1 MVRGAASWWSY
12 VTYDEEQAPPEIDR
26 ALLRRVIAYARPY
39 RALLMLVL
47 GTVVIDALLGLI
59 PPLLMRSLIDT
70 AIPAGDLGLVT
81 WLGIGMVGV
90 PLFAGAVNVVQRHWT
105 ASMGQ
110 GIVYDL
116 RRQLFGH
123 VQQMSLGFFT
133 NTRTGEL
140 MSRLNTDVQGA
151 QQAVTSSFL
160 SVVSAFI
167 AASTTLLV
175 MLNLEWRLTLLS
187 VAILPLFIFSSQKV
201 GKRLRVLRRAQMEE
215 NAGLSSIMQET
226 LSVSGAMLSKLFG
239 RSKDENQR
247 FSERAATVRD
257 LAVRQATIA
266 RWFFMTL
273 GIVRALG
280 TALVF
285 WLGALMVIRG
295 SLTIGTIVALSAYLG
310 RLYGPLS
317 QLANARVEF
326 AQSLVSFE
334 RVFELLDMPSAIVE
348 KPDADRIESFEGRV
362 SFEDVSF
369 SYAESGGEG
378 LESVRRFGRGGVT
391 GEEEAP
397 SRVPTGWALSELSV
411 EIEPGETVALVGPSG
426 AGKTTFT
433 TLVPRL
439 YDPTRGAVRV
449 DGHDLRDLAF
459 DSISSCMGVVT
470 QEAYLFHDSI
480 GANIR
485 YGRPEASLDEVR
497 AAAAAAHIDEFVIGL
512 PEGYDTVVGERG
524 FRLSGG
530 EKQRVALARVILEDP
545 SILIL
550 DEATAHLDARSE
562 ALIQDALE
570 TIMADRTSIVIAHR
584 LSTILSAD
592 RILVLEG
599 GRLVEE
605 GTHAELLE
613 QGGLYARLFRTQFRN
628 APDVQPEL
636 TPRA

>member
-1 MVRGAASWWSY
+1 MVRGAASWRSY
-12 VTYDEEQAPPEIDR
+12 VTYDEQQAPPDIDR
-26 ALLRRVIAYARPY
+26 ALLRRVIGYARPY
-39 RALLMLVL
+39 RGLLVLVL

-81 WLGIGMVGV
+81 WLGIGMVAV
-90 PLFAGAVNVVQRHWT
+90 PLVAGAVVVVQRHWT

-160 SVVSAFI
+160 SVVAAFI
-167 AASTTLLV
+167 TASTTLIV
-175 MLNLEWRLTLLS
+175 MLRLEWRLTLLS
-187 VAILPLFIFSSQKV
+187 VAILPLFILSSQKV
-201 GKRLRVLRRAQMEE
+201 GKRLRVLRRTQMEE

-239 RSKDENQR
+239 RTRDENQR
-247 FSERAATVRD
+247 FSEQAATVRD

-285 WLGALMVIRG
+285 WVGALMVISG

-334 RVFELLDMPSAIVE
+334 RVFELLDMPSAIIE
-348 KPDADRIESFEGRV
+348 KPHPERIESFEGRV
-362 SFEDVSF
+362 EFDDVWF

-378 LESVRRFGRGGVT
+378 LESVRRFGRGAVT
-391 GEEEAP
+391 VEEEGPA
-397 SRVPTGWALSELSV
+397 RVPTGWALRELSV
-411 EIEPGETVALVGPSG
+411 DIRPGETIALVGPSG

-439 YDPTRGAVRV
+439 YDPTTGAVRI
-449 DGHDLRDLAF
+449 DGHDLRDLSL

-480 GANIR
+480 LANIR
-485 YGRPEASLDEVR
+485 YGRPGASMEEVR
-497 AAAAAAHIDEFVIGL
+497 VAATAAHIDEFVMGL

-530 EKQRVALARVILEDP
+530 EKQRVALARVILDNP
-545 SILIL
+545 RILIL

-570 TIMADRTSIVIAHR
+570 TILANRTSIVIAHR
-584 LSTILSAD
+584 LSTILNAD
-592 RILVLEG
+592 RILVLDG
-599 GRLVEE
+599 GELVEE
-605 GTHAELLE
+605 GTHAELLAR
-613 QGGLYARLFRTQFRN
+613 GGLYANLYRTQFRD
-628 APDVQPEL
+628 AQSEAVDP
-636 TPRA
+636 A

>member
-1 MVRGAASWWSY
+1 MVRGAASWRSY
-12 VTYDEEQAPPEIDR
+12 VTYDEQQAPPDIDR
-26 ALLRRVIAYARPY
+26 ALLRRVIAYAKPY
-39 RALLMLVL
+39 RGLLALVL

-81 WLGIGMVGV
+81 WLGIGMVAV
-90 PLFAGAVNVVQRHWT
+90 PLVAGAVVVVQRHWT

-160 SVVSAFI
+160 SVVAAFI
-167 AASTTLLV
+167 TASTTLIV
-175 MLNLEWRLTLLS
+175 MLRLEWRLTLLS
-187 VAILPLFIFSSQKV
+187 VAILPLFILSSRRV

-239 RSKDENQR
+239 RTKDENQR
-247 FSERAATVRD
+247 FSGQAATVRD

-285 WLGALMVIRG
+285 WVGALMVIRG

-334 RVFELLDMPSAIVE
+334 RVFELLDMPSAIIE
-348 KPDADRIESFEGRV
+348 KPHPERIESFEGRV
-362 SFEDVSF
+362 EFEDVWF

-378 LESVRRFGRGGVT
+378 LESVRRFGRGAVMV
-391 GEEEAP
+391 EEEGPA
-397 SRVPTGWALSELSV
+397 RVPTGWALRELSV
-411 EIEPGETVALVGPSG
+411 DIRPGETIALVGPSG

-439 YDPTRGAVRV
+439 YDPTTGAVRI
-449 DGHDLRDLAF
+449 DGHDLRDLAL

-480 GANIR
+480 LANIR
-485 YGRPEASLDEVR
+485 YGRPDASMDEVR
-497 AAAAAAHIDEFVIGL
+497 AAATAAHIDEFVMGL

-530 EKQRVALARVILEDP
+530 EKQRVALARVILDNP
-545 SILIL
+545 CILIL

-570 TIMADRTSIVIAHR
+570 TILANRTSIVIAHR
-584 LSTILSAD
+584 LSTILNAD
-592 RILVLEG
+592 RILVLDG
-599 GRLVEE
+599 GELVEQ
-605 GTHAELLE
+605 GTHAELLAR
-613 QGGLYARLFRTQFRN
+613 GGLYANLYRTQFRD
-628 APDVQPEL
+628 AQPEAVD
-636 TPRA
+636 PV

>member
-1 MVRGAASWWSY
+1 MMRGAAGWWSY

-26 ALLRRVIAYARPY
+26 ALLWRVVSYARPY
-39 RALLMLVL
+39 RGILALVL
-47 GTVVIDALLGLI
+47 TAVVIDALLGLV

-70 AIPAGDLGLVT
+70 AIPAGDVGLVT
-81 WLGIGMVGV
+81 WLGLGMIAVPLISGAVGV
-90 PLFAGAVNVVQRHWT
+90 AQRHWT

-116 RRQLFGH
+116 RCQLFEH
-123 VQQMSLGFFT
+123 VQRMSLGFFT

-160 SVVSAFI
+160 SVVSALI
-167 AASTTLLV
+167 TASTTLVV
-175 MLNLEWRLTLLS
+175 MLRLEWRLTLLS
-187 VAILPLFIFSSQKV
+187 VVILPLFILSSRHV
-201 GKRLRVLRRAQMEE
+201 GKRLRVLRRSQMEK
-215 NAGLSSIMQET
+215 NAALSSIMQET
-226 LSVSGAMLSKLFG
+226 LNVSGAMLSKLFG
-239 RSKDENQR
+239 RAADERGR
-247 FSERAATVRD
+247 FADQAGEVRD

-273 GIVRALG
+273 GIVGAVG

-285 WLGALMVIRG
+285 WVGAVMVIRG

-334 RVFELLDMPSAIVE
+334 RVFELLDMPSEIVE
-348 KPDADRIESFEGRV
+348 APSPVRPMTFEGRV
-362 SFEDVSF
+362 QFEDVWF

-391 GEEEAP
+391 GDEEVA
-397 SRVPTGWALSELSV
+397 SRVPEGWALREISV
-411 EIEPGETVALVGPSG
+411 DIRPGETIALVGPSG

-433 TLVPRL
+433 MLVPRL
-439 YDPTRGAVRV
+439 YDPTRGIVRV
-449 DGHDLRDLAF
+449 DGHDLRSLAL
-459 DSISSCMGVVT
+459 DSISGCMGVVT
-470 QEAYLFHDSI
+470 QEAYLFHDTI
-480 GANIR
+480 LANIR
-485 YGRPEASLDEVR
+485 YGRPEASLEEVR
-497 AAAAAAHIDEFVIGL
+497 AAAEAAHIDDFVMGL
-512 PEGYDTVVGERG
+512 PDRYDTVVGERG

-530 EKQRVALARVILEDP
+530 EKQRVALARVILDDP
-545 SILIL
+545 CVLIL

-584 LSTILSAD
+584 LATILNAD
-592 RILVLEG
+592 RILVLDR

-605 GTHAELLE
+605 GTHADLLALE
-613 QGGLYARLFRTQFRN
+613 GLYADLYRTQFGEG
-628 APDVQPEL
+628 D
-636 TPRA
+636 

>member
-1 MVRGAASWWSY
+1 MVRGAAGWWSY

-26 ALLRRVIAYARPY
+26 ALLWRVVSYARPY
-39 RALLMLVL
+39 RGILALVL
-47 GTVVIDALLGLI
+47 TAVVIDALLGLV

-70 AIPAGDLGLVT
+70 AIPAGDVGLVT
-81 WLGIGMVGV
+81 WLGLGMIAVPLISGAVGV
-90 PLFAGAVNVVQRHWT
+90 AQRHWT

-116 RRQLFGH
+116 RCQLFEH
-123 VQQMSLGFFT
+123 VQRMSLGFFT

-160 SVVSAFI
+160 SVVSALI
-167 AASTTLLV
+167 TASTTLVV
-175 MLNLEWRLTLLS
+175 MLRLEWRLTLLS
-187 VAILPLFIFSSQKV
+187 VVILPLFILSSRHV
-201 GKRLRVLRRAQMEE
+201 GKRLRVLRRSQMEK
-215 NAGLSSIMQET
+215 NAALSSIMQET
-226 LSVSGAMLSKLFG
+226 LNVSGAMLSKLFG
-239 RSKDENQR
+239 RAADERGR
-247 FSERAATVRD
+247 FADQAGEVRD

-273 GIVRALG
+273 GIVGAVG

-285 WLGALMVIRG
+285 WVGAVMVIRG

-334 RVFELLDMPSAIVE
+334 RVFELLDMPSEIVE
-348 KPDADRIESFEGRV
+348 APSPVRPMTFEGRV
-362 SFEDVSF
+362 QFEDVWF

-391 GEEEAP
+391 GDEEVA
-397 SRVPTGWALSELSV
+397 SRVPEGWALQ
-411 EIEPGETVALVGPSG
+411 EIAVDIRPGETVALVGPSG

-433 TLVPRL
+433 MLVPRL
-439 YDPTRGAVRV
+439 YDPTRGIVRV
-449 DGHDLRDLAF
+449 DGHDLRSLAL
-459 DSISSCMGVVT
+459 DSISGCMGVVT
-470 QEAYLFHDSI
+470 QEAYLFHDTI
-480 GANIR
+480 RANIR
-485 YGRPEASLDEVR
+485 YGRPEASLEEVR
-497 AAAAAAHIDEFVIGL
+497 AAAEAAHIDDFVMGL
-512 PEGYDTVVGERG
+512 PDRYDTVVGERG

-530 EKQRVALARVILEDP
+530 EKQRVALARVILDDP
-545 SILIL
+545 CVLIL

-584 LSTILSAD
+584 LATILNAD
-592 RILVLEG
+592 RILVLDR

-605 GTHAELLE
+605 GTHAGLLARE
-613 QGGLYARLFRTQFRN
+613 GLYADLYRTQFGEG
-628 APDVQPEL
+628 D
-636 TPRA
+636 

>member
-1 MVRGAASWWSY
+1 MVRGAASWRSY
-12 VTYDEEQAPPEIDR
+12 VTYDEQQAPPDIDR
-26 ALLRRVIAYARPY
+26 ALLRRVIGYARPY
-39 RALLMLVL
+39 RGLLVLVL

-81 WLGIGMVGV
+81 WLGIGMVAV
-90 PLFAGAVNVVQRHWT
+90 PLVAGAVVVVQRHWT

-160 SVVSAFI
+160 SVVAAFI
-167 AASTTLLV
+167 TASTTLIV
-175 MLNLEWRLTLLS
+175 MLRLEWRLTLLS
-187 VAILPLFIFSSQKV
+187 VAILPLFILSSQKV
-201 GKRLRVLRRAQMEE
+201 GKRLRVLRRTQMEE

-239 RSKDENQR
+239 RTRDENQR
-247 FSERAATVRD
+247 FSEQAATVRD

-285 WLGALMVIRG
+285 WVGALMVISG

-334 RVFELLDMPSAIVE
+334 RVFELLDMPSAIIE
-348 KPDADRIESFEGRV
+348 TPEPARIESFEGRV
-362 SFEDVSF
+362 EFDDVWF

-378 LESVRRFGRGGVT
+378 LESVRRFGRGAVT
-391 GEEEAP
+391 VEEEGPA
-397 SRVPTGWALSELSV
+397 RVPTGWALRELSV
-411 EIEPGETVALVGPSG
+411 DIRPGETIALVGPSG

-439 YDPTRGAVRV
+439 YDPTTGAVRI
-449 DGHDLRDLAF
+449 DGHDLRDLSL

-480 GANIR
+480 LANIR
-485 YGRPEASLDEVR
+485 YGRPGASMEEVR
-497 AAAAAAHIDEFVIGL
+497 VAATAAHIDEFVMGL

-530 EKQRVALARVILEDP
+530 EKQRVALARVILDNP
-545 SILIL
+545 RILIL

-570 TIMADRTSIVIAHR
+570 TILANRTSIVIAHR
-584 LSTILSAD
+584 LSTILNAD
-592 RILVLEG
+592 RILVLDG
-599 GRLVEE
+599 GELVEE
-605 GTHAELLE
+605 GTHAELLAR
-613 QGGLYARLFRTQFRN
+613 GGLYANLYRTQFRD
-628 APDVQPEL
+628 AQSEAVDP
-636 TPRA
+636 A

>member
-1 MVRGAASWWSY
+1 MVRGAASWRSY
-12 VTYDEEQAPPEIDR
+12 VTYDEQQAPPDIDR
-26 ALLRRVIAYARPY
+26 ALLRRVIAYAKPY
-39 RALLMLVL
+39 RGLLALVL

-81 WLGIGMVGV
+81 WLGIGMVAV
-90 PLFAGAVNVVQRHWT
+90 PLVAGAVVVVQRHWT

-160 SVVSAFI
+160 SVVAAFI
-167 AASTTLLV
+167 TASTTLIV
-175 MLNLEWRLTLLS
+175 MLRLEWRLTLLS
-187 VAILPLFIFSSQKV
+187 VAILPLFILSSRKV

-239 RSKDENQR
+239 RTTDENQR
-247 FSERAATVRD
+247 FSGQAATVRD

-285 WLGALMVIRG
+285 WVGALMVIRG

-334 RVFELLDMPSAIVE
+334 RVFELLDMPSAIIE
-348 KPDADRIESFEGRV
+348 KPHPERIESFEGRV
-362 SFEDVSF
+362 EFEDVWF

-378 LESVRRFGRGGVT
+378 LESVRRFGRGAVMV
-391 GEEEAP
+391 EEEGPA
-397 SRVPTGWALSELSV
+397 RVPTGWALRELSV
-411 EIEPGETVALVGPSG
+411 DIRPGETIALVGPSG

-439 YDPTRGAVRV
+439 YDPTTGAVRI
-449 DGHDLRDLAF
+449 DGHDLRDLAL

-480 GANIR
+480 LANIR
-485 YGRPEASLDEVR
+485 YGRPDASMDEVR
-497 AAAAAAHIDEFVIGL
+497 AAATAAHIDEFVMGL

-530 EKQRVALARVILEDP
+530 EKQRVALARVILDNP
-545 SILIL
+545 CILIL

-570 TIMADRTSIVIAHR
+570 TILANRTSIVIAHR
-584 LSTILSAD
+584 LSTILNAD
-592 RILVLEG
+592 RILVLDG
-599 GRLVEE
+599 GELVEQ
-605 GTHAELLE
+605 GTHAELLAR
-613 QGGLYARLFRTQFRN
+613 GGLYANLYRTQFRD
-628 APDVQPEL
+628 AQPEAVD
-636 TPRA
+636 PV

>member
-1 MVRGAASWWSY
+1 MVHGATSWRSY
-12 VTYDEEQAPPEIDR
+12 VTYDEQQAPPDIDR
-26 ALLRRVIAYARPY
+26 ALLRRVIAYAKPY
-39 RALLMLVL
+39 RGLLALVL

-81 WLGIGMVGV
+81 WLGIGMVAV
-90 PLFAGAVNVVQRHWT
+90 PLVAGGVVVVQRHWT

-160 SVVSAFI
+160 SVVAAFI
-167 AASTTLLV
+167 TASTTLIV
-175 MLNLEWRLTLLS
+175 MLRLEWRLTLLS
-187 VAILPLFIFSSQKV
+187 VAILPLFILASQRV

-239 RSKDENQR
+239 RTKDENQR
-247 FSERAATVRD
+247 FSGQAATVRD

-285 WLGALMVIRG
+285 WVGALMVIRG
-295 SLTIGTIVALSAYLG
+295 SLTIGTIVALSAYLA

-348 KPDADRIESFEGRV
+348 RPHPERIESFEGRV
-362 SFEDVSF
+362 EFDDVWF

-378 LESVRRFGRGGVT
+378 LESVRRFGRGAVT
-391 GEEEAP
+391 VEEEGPA
-397 SRVPTGWALSELSV
+397 RVPTGWALRGLSV
-411 EIEPGETVALVGPSG
+411 DIRPGETIALVGPSG

-439 YDPTRGAVRV
+439 YDPTTGAVRI
-449 DGHDLRDLAF
+449 DGHDLRDLSL

-480 GANIR
+480 LANIR
-485 YGRPEASLDEVR
+485 YGRPDASMEEIR
-497 AAAAAAHIDEFVIGL
+497 AAATAAHIDEFVMGL

-530 EKQRVALARVILEDP
+530 EKQRVALARVILDNP
-545 SILIL
+545 CILIL

-570 TIMADRTSIVIAHR
+570 TILADRTSIVIAHR
-584 LSTILSAD
+584 LSTILNAD
-592 RILVLEG
+592 RILVLDG
-599 GRLVEE
+599 GELVEE
-605 GTHAELLE
+605 GTHAELLAR
-613 QGGLYARLFRTQFRN
+613 GGLYANLYRTQFRD
-628 APDVQPEL
+628 AQSGAVDP
-636 TPRA
+636 A

>member
-1 MVRGAASWWSY
+1 MVRGAASWRSY
-12 VTYDEEQAPPEIDR
+12 VTYDEQQAPPDIDR
-26 ALLRRVIAYARPY
+26 ALLRRVIGYAKPY
-39 RALLMLVL
+39 RGLLALVL

-81 WLGIGMVGV
+81 WLGIGMVAV
-90 PLFAGAVNVVQRHWT
+90 PLVAGAVVVVQRHWT

-160 SVVSAFI
+160 SVVAAFI
-167 AASTTLLV
+167 TASTTLIV
-175 MLNLEWRLTLLS
+175 MLRLEWRLTLLS
-187 VAILPLFIFSSQKV
+187 VAILPLFILSSRKV

-239 RSKDENQR
+239 RTTDENQR
-247 FSERAATVRD
+247 FSGQAATVRD

-285 WLGALMVIRG
+285 WVGALMVIRG

-334 RVFELLDMPSAIVE
+334 RVFELLDMPSAIKE
-348 KPDADRIESFEGRV
+348 KPHPECIESFEGRV
-362 SFEDVSF
+362 EFDDVWF
-369 SYAESGGEG
+369 SYAEFGGEG
-378 LESVRRFGRGGVT
+378 LESVRRFGRGG
-391 GEEEAP
+391 EA
-397 SRVPTGWALSELSV
+397 TIAQLELSRRERTVAV
-411 EIEPGETVALVGPSG
+411 EIRMAMAQLDTSLAAVVQAERRLDVA
-426 AGKTTFT
+426 
-433 TLVPRL
+433 R
-439 YDPTRGAVRV
+439 
-449 DGHDLRDLAF
+449 
-459 DSISSCMGVVT
+459 
-470 QEAYLFHDSI
+470 E
-480 GANIR
+480 N
-485 YGRPEASLDEVR
+485 ASEVR
-497 AAAAAAHIDEFVIGL
+497 LRFRSGLASALEQADAAANEF
-512 PEGYDTVVGERG
+512 
-524 FRLSGG
+524 
-530 EKQRVALARVILEDP
+530 
-545 SILIL
+545 
-550 DEATAHLDARSE
+550 EAG
-562 ALIQDALE
+562 I
-570 TIMADRTSIVIAHR
+570 
-584 LSTILSAD
+584 
-592 RILVLEG
+592 VLE
-599 GRLVEE
+599 RQRFLVER
-605 GTHAELLE
+605 
-613 QGGLYARLFRTQFRN
+613 ARLALREAVGRWPQ
-628 APDVQPEL
+628 
-636 TPRA
+636 

>member
-1 MVRGAASWWSY
+1 MVRGVASWWSY
-12 VTYDEEQAPPEIDR
+12 VTYDEEQAPPDIDR
-26 ALLRRVIAYARPY
+26 ALLRRVIAYAGPY
-39 RALLMLVL
+39 RGLLGLVL

-70 AIPAGDLGLVT
+70 AIPAGDLRLVT
-81 WLGIGMVGV
+81 WLGLGMVAV
-90 PLFAGAVNVVQRHWT
+90 PLIGGAVVVVQRHWT

-160 SVVSAFI
+160 SVVAAFI
-167 AASTTLLV
+167 TASTTLIV
-175 MLNLEWRLTLLS
+175 MLRLEWRLTVLA
-187 VAILPLFIFSSQKV
+187 VAILPLFILSSQKV

-239 RSKDENQR
+239 RAGDENQR
-247 FSERAATVRD
+247 FSEQAASVRD

-285 WLGALMVIRG
+285 WVGALMVIRG

-348 KPDADRIESFEGRV
+348 NPKPEQIETFEGRV
-362 SFEDVSF
+362 EFDDVSF
-369 SYAESGGEG
+369 SYAESGGVG

-391 GEEEAP
+391 GEEEGPA
-397 SRVPTGWALSELSV
+397 RIPTGWALRDLSV
-411 EIEPGETVALVGPSG
+411 DIRPGETIALVGPSG

-439 YDPTRGAVRV
+439 YDPTTGSVRI
-449 DGHDLRDLAF
+449 DGHDLRNLTL

-480 GANIR
+480 LANIR
-485 YGRPEASLDEVR
+485 YGRPEASMDEVR
-497 AAAAAAHIDEFVIGL
+497 AAAAAAHIDEFVSGL
-512 PEGYDTVVGERG
+512 PEGYETVVGERG

-530 EKQRVALARVILEDP
+530 EKQRVALARVILDDP
-545 SILIL
+545 CILIL
-550 DEATAHLDARSE
+550 DEATAHLDAQSE

-570 TIMADRTSIVIAHR
+570 GIMADRTSIVIAHR
-584 LSTILSAD
+584 LSTILNAD
-592 RILVLEG
+592 RILVLDG
-599 GRLVEE
+599 GTLVEQ
-605 GTHAELLE
+605 GTHAELLAR
-613 QGGLYARLFRTQFRN
+613 GGLYANLYRTQFRD
-628 APDVQPEL
+628 PRPEL
-636 TPRA
+636 LSR

>member
-1 MVRGAASWWSY
+1 MMRGAAGWWSY

-26 ALLRRVIAYARPY
+26 VLLWRVVSYARPY
-39 RALLMLVL
+39 RGILALVL
-47 GTVVIDALLGLI
+47 TAVVIDALLGLV

-70 AIPAGDLGLVT
+70 AIPAGDVGLVT
-81 WLGIGMVGV
+81 WLGLGMIAVPLISGAVGV
-90 PLFAGAVNVVQRHWT
+90 AQRHWT

-116 RRQLFGH
+116 RCQLFEH
-123 VQQMSLGFFT
+123 VQRMSLGFFT

-160 SVVSAFI
+160 SVVSALI
-167 AASTTLLV
+167 TASTTLVV
-175 MLNLEWRLTLLS
+175 MLRLEWRLTLLS
-187 VAILPLFIFSSQKV
+187 VVILPLFILSSRHV
-201 GKRLRVLRRAQMEE
+201 GKRLRVLRRSQMEK
-215 NAGLSSIMQET
+215 NAALSSIMQET
-226 LSVSGAMLSKLFG
+226 LNVSGAMLSKLFG
-239 RSKDENQR
+239 RAADERGR
-247 FSERAATVRD
+247 FADQAGEVRD

-273 GIVRALG
+273 GIVGAVG

-285 WLGALMVIRG
+285 WVGAVMVIRG

-334 RVFELLDMPSAIVE
+334 RVFELLDMPSEIVE
-348 KPDADRIESFEGRV
+348 APSPVRPMTFEGRV
-362 SFEDVSF
+362 QFEDVWF

-391 GEEEAP
+391 GDEEVA
-397 SRVPTGWALSELSV
+397 SRVPEGWALQEISV
-411 EIEPGETVALVGPSG
+411 DIRPGETVALVGPSG

-433 TLVPRL
+433 MLVPRL
-439 YDPTRGAVRV
+439 YDPTRGIVRV
-449 DGHDLRDLAF
+449 DGHDLRSLAL
-459 DSISSCMGVVT
+459 DSISGCMGVVT
-470 QEAYLFHDSI
+470 QEAYLFHDTI
-480 GANIR
+480 LANIR
-485 YGRPEASLDEVR
+485 YGRPEASLEEVR
-497 AAAAAAHIDEFVIGL
+497 AAAEAAHIDDFVMGL
-512 PEGYDTVVGERG
+512 PDRYDTVVGERG

-530 EKQRVALARVILEDP
+530 EKQRVALARVILDDP
-545 SILIL
+545 CVLIL

-584 LSTILSAD
+584 LATILNAD
-592 RILVLEG
+592 RILVLDR

-605 GTHAELLE
+605 GTHADLLALE
-613 QGGLYARLFRTQFRN
+613 GLYADLYRTQFGEG
-628 APDVQPEL
+628 D
-636 TPRA
+636 